1 MAYLKRGA
9 EGVVLVNPDGTR
21 HPLEVGA

>member
-9 EGVVLVNPDGTR
+9 DGVVLVNADGTR